1 MIAFYPIKPVY
12 IDRIL
17 QGEKKYELRRKLP
30 KTKIEYVFLYATS
43 PVCQVVGYAK
53 VGLTLNESKES
64 LWKKLSPFFGLNEND
79 FFDYFEGVDNAC
91 AIELLEVFKFK
102 EPFHP
107 KVISKNFVVPQSF
120 RYIEKEVFNR
130 FKNRESFQVEAI
142 A

>member
-12 IDRIL
+12 IEKIL
-17 QGEKKYELRRKLP
+17 QGKKKYELRRKLP

-43 PVCQVVGYAK
+43 PVCRVVGYAK
-53 VGLTLNESKES
+53 VGLIYNESKET
-64 LWKKLSPFFGLNEND
+64 LWKKFSPFFGVNESD
-79 FFDYFEGVDNAC
+79 FFNYFEGIDNAC

-107 KVISKNFVVPQSF
+107 NIISQDFVVPQSF
-120 RYIEKEVFNR
+120 RYIEEDVFNR
-130 FKNRESFQVEAI
+130 FRDVVEFQVEAV